1 MENKILNVTI
11 IAGNVHQ
18 LRLAANLSQKELA
31 KLIHVSSSS
40 ISAWEKGH
48 TYPSLINV
56 ISICNYFKIKM
67 DELIGFPTMSKWKIV
82 WYTRAVS
89 YVRNLRVNSSL
100 GGQKHD

>member
-1 MENKILNVTI
+1 MLMENKILNVAI

-67 DELIGFPTMSKWKIV
+67 DDLIGFPTMSK
-82 WYTRAVS
+82 
-89 YVRNLRVNSSL
+89 
-100 GGQKHD
+100 

>member
-1 MENKILNVTI
+1 MLMENKLLDVTI

-48 TYPSLINV
+48 TYPSLLNV
-56 ISICNYFKIKM
+56 ISICNHFNVRM
-67 DELIGFPTMSKWKIV
+67 DDLIGVPTMRK
-82 WYTRAVS
+82 
-89 YVRNLRVNSSL
+89 
-100 GGQKHD
+100 